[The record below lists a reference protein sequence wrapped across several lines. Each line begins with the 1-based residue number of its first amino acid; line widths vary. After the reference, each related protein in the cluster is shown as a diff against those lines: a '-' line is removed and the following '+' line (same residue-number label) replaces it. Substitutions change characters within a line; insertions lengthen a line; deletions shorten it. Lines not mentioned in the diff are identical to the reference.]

1 MPAAV
6 YFKENIFIFCNIVDR
21 ITRLYY
27 NINQSKVLNFKLT
40 IFDIK
45 FWEVFMIFNNVTEL
59 IGNTPLVRL
68 NNLVSDD
75 SAEVVLKLESFNPGG
90 SVKDRIAFNMI
101 DEAEKAGKIKPGGV
115 LVEPTS
121 GNTGIGIAMVGAAK
135 GYTVVLTMPESMS
148 QERRQMLKAYGA
160 ELVLT
165 PAAEG
170 MKGAISKAEEIAA
183 ERDGFI
189 PSQFTN
195 PANPDI
201 HRRTTAKEIIAE
213 TQGKID
219 YFVAGVGTGG
229 TITGTGEKLKERIN
243 NLKVVAVEPENSA
256 VISGGEPGPHKIQ
269 GIGAGF
275 IPEVLNTEIID
286 RVEKVKN
293 DEAFTTAKRLAAEE
307 GIFAGISTGAAVA
320 AALKL
325 ADEVGA
331 DKRIVVIA
339 PDTGERYLST
349 GVFG

>member
-1 MPAAV
+1 
-6 YFKENIFIFCNIVDR
+6 
-21 ITRLYY
+21 
-27 NINQSKVLNFKLT
+27 
-40 IFDIK
+40 
-45 FWEVFMIFNNVTEL
+45 MIYNNVTEL
-59 IGNTPLVRL
+59 IGKTPLVKL
-68 NNLVSDD
+68 NNLVGDED
-75 SAEVVLKLESFNPGG
+75 AEVVLKLESFNPGG
-90 SVKDRIAFNMI
+90 SVKDRIAYNMI
-101 DEAEKAGKIKPGGV
+101 NEAEKAGEIEPGGV

-135 GYTVVLTMPESMS
+135 GYDVVLTMPESMS

-165 PAAEG
+165 DASGG

-195 PANPDI
+195 PANPDV
-201 HRRTTAKEIIAE
+201 HRKTTAREIIKDTE
-213 TQGKID
+213 GKID

-229 TITGTGEKLKERIN
+229 TITGTGEELKKKINKLQ
-243 NLKVVAVEPENSA
+243 VVAVEPENSA

-275 IPEVLNTEIID
+275 IPEVLNTDIID
-286 RVEKVKN
+286 RIEKIKN
-293 DEAFTTAKRLAAEE
+293 EEAFSTAKKLAAEE
-307 GIFAGISTGAAVA
+307 GIFAGISTGAAAA
-320 AALKL
+320 AALRL
-325 ADEVGA
+325 AREVGS

-349 GVFG
+349 GVFN

>member
-1 MPAAV
+1 
-6 YFKENIFIFCNIVDR
+6 
-21 ITRLYY
+21 
-27 NINQSKVLNFKLT
+27 
-40 IFDIK
+40 
-45 FWEVFMIFNNVTEL
+45 MIFNDVTEL
-59 IGNTPLVRL
+59 IGNTPLVKL
-68 NNLVSDD
+68 NNLTGEND
-75 SAEVVLKLESFNPGG
+75 AEVVLKLESFNPGG
-90 SVKDRIAFNMI
+90 SVKDRIGFNMI
-101 DEAEKAGKIKPGGV
+101 NEAEKAGKISPGGV

-121 GNTGIGIAMVGAAK
+121 GNTGIGIAMVGAAR
-135 GYTVVLTMPESMS
+135 GYKVILTMPESMS
-148 QERRQMLKAYGA
+148 QERKQMLKAYGA

-165 PAAEG
+165 PASDG
-170 MKGAISKAEEIAA
+170 MKGAIAKAEEIAA
-183 ERDGFI
+183 ERNGFI

-201 HRRTTAKEIIAE
+201 HRRTTAEEIITE
-213 TQGKID
+213 THGKID

-256 VISGGEPGPHKIQ
+256 VISGGDPGPHKIQ

-286 RVEKVKN
+286 RVEKIKN
-293 DEAFTTAKRLAAEE
+293 EEAFETTRKLATDE

-320 AALKL
+320 AALRL
-325 ADEVGA
+325 AKELGR

-349 GVFG
+349 GVFN

>member
-1 MPAAV
+1 
-6 YFKENIFIFCNIVDR
+6 
-21 ITRLYY
+21 
-27 NINQSKVLNFKLT
+27 
-40 IFDIK
+40 
-45 FWEVFMIFNNVTEL
+45 MIFNNITEL
-59 IGNTPLVRL
+59 IGNTPLLRL
-68 NNLVSDD
+68 NNLVAED

-90 SVKDRIAFNMI
+90 SIKDRIAINMI
-101 DEAEKAGKIKPGGV
+101 EEAEKSGKIKAGGV

-135 GYTVVLTMPESMS
+135 GYEVVLIMPESMS

-160 ELVLT
+160 ELILT
-165 PAAEG
+165 PASEG

-183 ERDGFI
+183 ERGGFI

-201 HRRTTAKEIIAE
+201 HRKTTAKEIITE
-213 TQGKID
+213 TQGDLD

-229 TITGTGEKLKERIN
+229 TITGTGEELKKRIN
-243 NLKVVAVEPENSA
+243 NLSVVAVEPENSA
-256 VISGGEPGPHKIQ
+256 VISGDKSGPHKIQ

-286 RVEKVKN
+286 RVEKIKN
-293 DEAFTTAKRLAAEE
+293 EEAFATARDLAVKE

-325 ADEVGA
+325 AEEVGKG
-331 DKRIVVIA
+331 KRIVVIA

>member
-1 MPAAV
+1 
-6 YFKENIFIFCNIVDR
+6 
-21 ITRLYY
+21 
-27 NINQSKVLNFKLT
+27 
-40 IFDIK
+40 
-45 FWEVFMIFNNVTEL
+45 MIFNDVTEL
-59 IGNTPLVRL
+59 IGSTPMLKL
-68 NNLVSDD
+68 NNLTDKND
-75 SAEVVLKLESFNPGG
+75 AEVVLKLESFNPGG
-90 SVKDRIAFNMI
+90 SVKDRIALNMI
-101 DEAEKAGKIKPGGV
+101 VEAEKAGKIEPGGI

-135 GYTVVLTMPESMS
+135 GYNVVLTMPESMS
-148 QERRQMLKAYGA
+148 QERRQLLKAYGA

-165 PAAEG
+165 PASEG
-170 MKGAISKAEEIAA
+170 MKGAISTAEKIAA
-183 ERDGFI
+183 ERNGFI

-195 PANPDI
+195 PANPDV
-201 HRRTTAKEIIAE
+201 HRKTTAKEIIAAAK
-213 TQGKID
+213 GKID

-229 TITGTGEKLKERIN
+229 TITGTGEELKKRIN
-243 NLKVVAVEPENSA
+243 KLKVVAVEPKNSA
-256 VISGGEPGPHKIQ
+256 VISGEEAGSHKIQ

-286 RVEKVKN
+286 QVEKVTN
-293 DEAFTTAKRLAAEE
+293 EEAFQTARNLAAEE

-325 ADEVGA
+325 AKKAGP

>member
-1 MPAAV
+1 
-6 YFKENIFIFCNIVDR
+6 
-21 ITRLYY
+21 
-27 NINQSKVLNFKLT
+27 
-40 IFDIK
+40 
-45 FWEVFMIFNNVTEL
+45 MIFNNITEL
-59 IGNTPLVRL
+59 IGNTPLLRL
-68 NNLVSDD
+68 NNLVTED

-90 SVKDRIAFNMI
+90 SIKDRIAINMI
-101 DEAEKAGKIKPGGV
+101 EEAEKSGKIKAGGV

-135 GYTVVLTMPESMS
+135 GYDVVLIMPESMS

-160 ELVLT
+160 ELILT
-165 PAAEG
+165 PASEG

-201 HRRTTAKEIIAE
+201 HRKTTAREIITG
-213 TQGKID
+213 TQGNLD

-229 TITGTGEKLKERIN
+229 TITGTGEELKKRIN
-243 NLKVVAVEPENSA
+243 NLQVVAVEPENSA
-256 VISGGEPGPHKIQ
+256 VISGDESGPHKIQ

-275 IPEVLNTEIID
+275 IPEVLNTKIID

-293 DEAFTTAKRLAAEE
+293 EEAFSTTRDLAAKE
-307 GIFAGISTGAAVA
+307 GIFAGISTGAAVT

-325 ADEVGA
+325 AEEVGK
-331 DKRIVVIA
+331 DKKIVVIA

>member
-1 MPAAV
+1 
-6 YFKENIFIFCNIVDR
+6 
-21 ITRLYY
+21 
-27 NINQSKVLNFKLT
+27 
-40 IFDIK
+40 
-45 FWEVFMIFNNVTEL
+45 MIYNNVTEL
-59 IGNTPLVRL
+59 IGKTPLVKL
-68 NNLVSDD
+68 NNLVGDED
-75 SAEVVLKLESFNPGG
+75 AEVVLKLESFNPGG
-90 SVKDRIAFNMI
+90 SVKDRIAYNMI
-101 DEAEKAGKIKPGGV
+101 NEAEKAGEIEPGGV

-135 GYTVVLTMPESMS
+135 GYDVILTMPESMS

-165 PAAEG
+165 DASGG

-195 PANPDI
+195 PANPDV
-201 HRRTTAKEIIAE
+201 HRKTTAREIIKDTE
-213 TQGKID
+213 GKID

-229 TITGTGEKLKERIN
+229 TITGTGEELKKKINKLQ
-243 NLKVVAVEPENSA
+243 VVAVEPENSA

-275 IPEVLNTEIID
+275 IPEVLNTDIID
-286 RVEKVKN
+286 RVEKIKN
-293 DEAFTTAKRLAAEE
+293 EEAFSTAKKLAAEE
-307 GIFAGISTGAAVA
+307 GIFAGISTGAAAA
-320 AALKL
+320 AALRL
-325 ADEVGA
+325 AREVGS

-349 GVFG
+349 GVFN

>member
-1 MPAAV
+1 
-6 YFKENIFIFCNIVDR
+6 
-21 ITRLYY
+21 
-27 NINQSKVLNFKLT
+27 
-40 IFDIK
+40 
-45 FWEVFMIFNNVTEL
+45 MIFNNVTEL

-68 NNLVSDD
+68 NNLVNDN

-101 DEAEKAGKIKPGGV
+101 REAEKAGKIEPGGV

-165 PAAEG
+165 PASGG

-183 ERDGFI
+183 ERDGFVL
-189 PSQFTN
+189 SQFKN

-201 HRRTTAKEIIAE
+201 HRKTTAKEIITE

-229 TITGTGEKLKERIN
+229 TITGTGEKLKERIK
-243 NLKVVAVEPENSA
+243 NLQVVAVEPDNSA
-256 VISGGEPGPHKIQ
+256 VISGEESGSHKIQ

-286 RVEKVKN
+286 RVEKVTN
-293 DEAFTTAKRLAAEE
+293 EEAFSTAKKLAAEE

-320 AALKL
+320 AAIRL
-325 ADEVGA
+325 AEEVGA

-349 GVFG
+349 GVFA